1 MRVDGGHVLAL
12 RVATQEKIVALDP
25 APARLQLRHAVAVDG
40 GLEELAGPQVPE
52 HDEAGARPDG
62 QDVALEGD
70 GSDSAAVVPRR
81 NFLDGL
87 KRSGRQNE
95 SDKDMRLGTT
105 DATEPQDLHSL
116 QQFFL

>member
-70 GSDSAAVVPRR
+70 GADAAARVPTWNLADRLR
-81 NFLDGL
+81 KKLV
-87 KRSGRQNE
+87 KYSVISGY
-95 SDKDMRLGTT
+95 TH
-105 DATEPQDLHSL
+105 PP
-116 QQFFL
+116 